1 MKNVLK
7 AFFGLTVFVASC
19 QKESV
24 TPDPADPATTDP
36 QVVYNINK
44 ANLLQLVND
53 VRQKGCICGSTVMP
67 PVAMITWN
75 DQLAKAAYDHSKD
88 MVVNNYFSHTGADGS
103 DPGKRIT
110 AAGYAWK
117 TYGEN
122 IASGYTSEQQVFNA
136 WINSE
141 GHCKNIMGANF
152 KEMGAGRESN
162 MWTQVFGAK

>member
-1 MKNVLK
+1 MKNVL
-7 AFFGLTVFVASC
+7 FFAILTLLVSC
-19 QKESV
+19 QKETV
-24 TPDPADPATTDP
+24 TPDPAKPPTTETAL
-36 QVVYNINK
+36 VYNINK
-44 ANLLQLVND
+44 ASLLQLVND
-53 VRQKGCICGSTVMP
+53 VRQKGCTCGTMVMP
-67 PVAMITWN
+67 PVAVLTWN

-88 MVVNNYFSHTGADGS
+88 MVVNNYFSHTGANGS
-103 DPGKRIT
+103 NPGQRIT

-152 KEMGAGRESN
+152 KEMGAGREN
-162 MWTQVFGAK
+162 NIWTQVFGAK